1 MTDVE
6 KMTDAE
12 LASLV
17 EQADL
22 MAAARKEM
30 ERRRRDAEGVKAV
43 SVPTPRVI
51 RTTKAPCPSC
61 GRNDAVLN
69 TKPMYANGMLG
80 KDGKPTIG
88 TLAYCKCGARYN
100 AGTGAFVKSGEA
112 YTY

>member
-1 MTDVE
+1 MKDAAN
-6 KMTDAE
+6 MTDAE
-12 LASLV
+12 LSKLI

-22 MAAARKEM
+22 MDEARKEQ
-30 ERRRRDAEGVKAV
+30 ERRRRNAEGEKVV
-43 SVPTPRVI
+43 SVPTPRVT

-61 GRNDAVLN
+61 GKRDAVLN

-100 AGTGAFVKSGEA
+100 AGTGERVGKA